1 MILLL
6 IRDKKTVSKFVSN
19 DAVEIFK
26 FVDLMN
32 VDIMK
37 GEKFTENLQFVI
49 FSDETSASN
58 YSQNLIHTN
67 ERV

>member
-49 FSDETSASN
+49 FSNETSASN